1 MSRYKGQ
8 LNGGKRANKFGQS
21 PPPGGV
27 PSFVCLELLN
37 EFKKLNVYK
46 WKYTTFDLFV
56 AVSRVALSL
65 TSSKKCF
72 PAKAWVTRR
81 KRRKGEIIFFRMTC
95 CQFWSFESDG
105 LVSESDRKGWR
116 QLGSLQREALLRK
129 LKNQLNSLPRTLWG
143 TFLLYLYLENE

>member
-1 MSRYKGQ
+1 MDGF
-8 LNGGKRANKFGQS
+8 LWTFGPGLPKFPWMAGFLWTFGPIWIAFFGTAS
-21 PPPGGV
+21 
-27 PSFVCLELLN
+27 N

-81 KRRKGEIIFFRMTC
+81 KRRKGEIIFFRMTW

-129 LKNQLNSLPRTLWG
+129 FKNQLNSLPS
-143 TFLLYLYLENE
+143 TFLLHLDNE

>member
-1 MSRYKGQ
+1 MVGKGPT
-8 LNGGKRANKFGQS
+8 NSGKA

-56 AVSRVALSL
+56 AVSRVSLSL

-95 CQFWSFESDG
+95 CQF
-105 LVSESDRKGWR
+105 
-116 QLGSLQREALLRK
+116 
-129 LKNQLNSLPRTLWG
+129 
-143 TFLLYLYLENE
+143 